1 MRIST
6 KTLTS
11 LLLVTTVATALPA
24 IGAKGKTRSD
34 QRLERILQKHDRKA
48 EIRAEILG
56 ISAFDFRTLSKHMPL
71 SDIVKRHGFTSV
83 RDFRVALMGKLRSEL
98 RQRGWSNRRIDQF
111 VLLRSDRIA

>member
-24 IGAKGKTRSD
+24 LGSRGKTRSD

-56 ISAFDFRTLSKHMPL
+56 ISAFEFRALSRQLPL
-71 SDIVKRHGFTSV
+71 SDIVKRHGFANV

-98 RQRGWSNRRIDQF
+98 RRRGWSNHRIDQF
-111 VLLRSDRIA
+111 VLLRSDRVA